1 MDCPVRKSQT
11 NTEPKTDFS
20 HHKKQK
26 TKQNKKKVN
35 VKNYQNCKTKHLKVP
50 LLKLWLYNQIV
61 CKYGMHIHD
70 YMYKLAPVLLKY
82 M

>member
-11 NTEPKTDFS
+11 NTEPKNRFFS
-20 HHKKQK
+20 SQK
-26 TKQNKKKVN
+26 TKNKTKQKKGQC
-35 VKNYQNCKTKHLKVP
+35 KNYQNYKTKHLKVP

-61 CKYGMHIHD
+61 CKYGMHVHD
-70 YMYKLAPVLLKY
+70 YMYKLAPGLLKY